1 MKNKPPDVHCCLFVL
16 PIVTNFKIAMKIS
29 WTSLKISI
37 AGAKLSHL
45 VQKDKIWDH
54 GSMAEQARI
63 IFLLVQKAKSKG
75 DIESLKKSSTISC
88 FEKIKTGMNEE
99 GRHQETLIKNPIIK
113 EIAVTEVHPGKNN
126 KPDMFTALIKGVSKD
141 TTEHNVYGSEFSA
154 TYSFSRQGDW
164 WLLDGVKTRLH
175 YLKHN

>member
-1 MKNKPPDVHCCLFVL
+1 MKL
-16 PIVTNFKIAMKIS
+16 S

-63 IFLLVQKAKSKG
+63 IFYLVQKAKATG
-75 DIESLKKSSTISC
+75 NIDSLKKQCTISC
-88 FEKIKTGMNEE
+88 FDKIKAEMERKSNDTF
-99 GRHQETLIKNPIIK
+99 LKDPIIK
-113 EIAVTEVHPGKNN
+113 ELAIMDVQPGKNN
-126 KPDMFTALIKGVSKD
+126 RPDTFIALIKGVSKD
-141 TTEHNVYGSEFSA
+141 TIENNVYGNEFSA

-164 WLLDGVKTRLH
+164 WLLDGMKTRLH

>member
-1 MKNKPPDVHCCLFVL
+1 MR
-16 PIVTNFKIAMKIS
+16 IS
-29 WTSLKISI
+29 FTSLKVSI

-54 GSMAEQARI
+54 GSMAEQTRI
-63 IFLLVQKAKSKG
+63 IFFLVQKAKSNG
-75 DIESLKKSSTISC
+75 DIESLKKYCSISC
-88 FEKIKTGMNEE
+88 FEKIRVSMNEE
-99 GRHQETLIKNPIIK
+99 GRQHEILIKNPIIK

-164 WLLDGVKTRLH
+164 WLLDGIKTRLH